1 MIHDEFAFDG
11 YLDDGVEDVN
21 MGTYAWCVR
30 ACVRV
35 RIVQVCL
42 DLHIC
47 VVVIS
52 MVIVGI

>member
-47 VVVIS
+47 VVL